1 MRSFRMWHL
10 AQASLGIVQWVGIA
24 ILLSPIIIDRTGSG
38 ALLGQVMAVI
48 GAAGLLAPLIGA
60 TADKLSC
67 HRLFQKLALCIHFIA
82 VLTLYFAETTSFIY
96 WTVGLMIGIG
106 SVALLVLNPT
116 FIMAGSK
123 NQKEEGQSLASLFQC
138 QFFGIIVTGLLIAA
152 AEHFLIEPEEQLLIL
167 AALILIVFL
176 IVLAFPPPVIKGKME
191 SDNPVENSQD
201 TLAFSKVV
209 WPLFLAAVFFSMF
222 LSANLMELG
231 PLLIKEVFMVEIG
244 NSALGMAAS
253 AFISLFML
261 ESAGRWMQKSGP
273 FKVWYAAQVVYLIVG
288 ATFWYTAGKDV
299 PQLLPILLLVVL
311 MQAMCWNDMI
321 IPAIADRLSPASPA
335 LTQGLLMLCMAGG
348 FGIGAMLAGMSID
361 QFGYASVFDLS
372 LIGILIALACIV
384 WLTSLMKSGKP
395 KASIA

>member
-38 ALLGQVMAVI
+38 ALLGQVMALI
-48 GAAGLLAPLIGA
+48 GGAGLLAPLIGA
-60 TADKLSC
+60 VADKLSC
-67 HRLFQKLALCIHFIA
+67 HRLFQKLALCIHFVA
-82 VLTLYFAETTSFIY
+82 VLTLYFAETTSLIY
-96 WTVGLMIGIG
+96 WTVGLLIGIG

-116 FIMAGSK
+116 FIMASSR

-138 QFFGIIVTGLLIAA
+138 QFFGIIVTGSLIAI
-152 AEHFLIEPEEQLLIL
+152 AEFLQIEPEEQLLIL
-167 AALILIVFL
+167 AALILL
-176 IVLAFPPPVIKGKME
+176 VLLAVVAFPPPKISGQ
-191 SDNPVENSQD
+191 VEGDEQRVDSQQ
-201 TLAFSKVV
+201 TLSFSKVV

-222 LSANLMELG
+222 LSSNLMELG
-231 PLLIKEVFMVEIG
+231 PLLIKEVFYVDIG

-273 FKVWYAAQVVYLIVG
+273 FKVWYAAQILYLIVG
-288 ATFWYTAGKDV
+288 ATFWYAAGKDV

-361 QFGYASVFDLS
+361 HFGYSSVFDLS
-372 LIGILIALACIV
+372 LVGILIALACIV
-384 WLTSLMKSGKP
+384 WLTSLMKVGKP
-395 KASIA
+395 KASMA